1 MKNIREIVS
10 ANLLA
15 LRKQR
20 GLTQNEL
27 ADRLGINRVSLSRI
41 LSNKNDIRVS
51 TITKIAD
58 AIGCD
63 VAEFFKPEE
72 PANNHT
78 ITCPHCGEKLVIN
91 LSVSDKKHD

>member
-1 MKNIREIVS
+1 MLHIKET
-10 ANLLA
+10 L
-15 LRKQR
+15 KQR

-41 LSNKNDIRVS
+41 LSNKNDMRVS

-63 VAEFFKPEE
+63 VTEFFTPEE
-72 PANNHT
+72 KEEHNT
-78 ITCPHCGEKLVIN
+78 ITCPHCGAKLVIN
-91 LSVSDKKHD
+91 LSISDKKHD

>member
-1 MKNIREIVS
+1 MLHIKET
-10 ANLLA
+10 L
-15 LRKQR
+15 KKR

-27 ADRLGINRVSLSRI
+27 AERLGINRVSLSRL
-41 LSNKNDIRVS
+41 LSDKNDMRVS
-51 TITKIAD
+51 TIRKIAD

-63 VAEFFKPEE
+63 VSEFFTQTDK
-72 PANNHT
+72 ADHNT

>member
-1 MKNIREIVS
+1 MHIKE
-10 ANLLA
+10 A
-15 LRKQR
+15 LKQR

-27 ADRLGINRVSLSRI
+27 ADRLGINRVSLSRL
-41 LSNKNDIRVS
+41 LSDKNDMRFS
-51 TITKIAD
+51 TIKKIAD

-63 VAEFFKPEE
+63 VAEFFAPGETEE
-72 PANNHT
+72 HNT

>member
-1 MKNIREIVS
+1 MLQIKET
-10 ANLLA
+10 L
-15 LRKQR
+15 KQR

-27 ADRLGINRVSLSRI
+27 AERLGINRVSLSRL
-41 LSNKNDIRVS
+41 LSDKNDMRFS
-51 TITKIAD
+51 TIKKIAD

-63 VAEFFKPEE
+63 VAEFFTPEKTTD
-72 PANNHT
+72 NNT

>member
-1 MKNIREIVS
+1 MLKIKET
-10 ANLLA
+10 L
-15 LRKQR
+15 KQR

-27 ADRLGINRVSLSRI
+27 AERLGINRVSLSRL
-41 LSNKNDIRVS
+41 LSDKNDMRIS
-51 TITKIAD
+51 TIKKIAD

-63 VAEFFKPEE
+63 VTEFFTPDEKAEH
-72 PANNHT
+72 NT